1 MKRIPM
7 KKPNLSVHEPAWL
20 REFKSFI
27 MRGNV
32 VDLAVGIVIGAAF
45 TGIVN
50 SLVQDLIN
58 PIIGLLIGGVDF
70 SNIFFVLSGHRG
82 PSLDA
87 TRQSGAAVLAVG
99 VFINAII
106 KFLIVALAI
115 FWLLQLLKRL
125 HLRHD
130 NKNAGPSAQEKLLM
144 DIRDEIKALRQG
156 DTAPL
161 PVRPAPAS
169 GDDDG

>member
-1 MKRIPM
+1 M
-7 KKPNLSVHEPAWL
+7 KKPPLPLHEPAWL

-58 PIIGLLIGGVDF
+58 PLIGLLIGGVDF
-70 SNIFFVLSGHRG
+70 SNIFFVLNGQRG
-82 PSLDA
+82 PSLEA
-87 TRQSGAAVLAVG
+87 TRESGAAVLAVG
-99 VFINAII
+99 VFINSVI

-115 FWLLQLLKRL
+115 FWLLQLLKKL
-125 HLRHD
+125 HLGAER
-130 NKNAGPSAQEKLLM
+130 KGPAGPTAEEKLLT
-144 DIRDEIKALRQG
+144 DIRDELKALRQG

-161 PVRPAPAS
+161 PVRAAPPAR
-169 GDDDG
+169 DDDG